1 MNLLIEKVESFRK
14 APKINVILG
23 GKKDES
29 VWFEA
34 LGFDFEVN
42 DDNKLNIICYDAYEE
57 SEDWGGGFLYGYT
70 LAEAKVEISK
80 ELKELFRDGK
90 EVFKKLKNNAQF
102 NEEFSK
108 LNVNKK
114 PFIEDDVFIFAIT
127 EEIEQNGK
135 DIYLNIDEMFNL
147 VVKYLLK

>member
-1 MNLLIEKVESFRK
+1 MMLMKK
-14 APKINVILG
+14 MKIG
-23 GKKDES
+23 
-29 VWFEA
+29 
-34 LGFDFEVN
+34 
-42 DDNKLNIICYDAYEE
+42 
-57 SEDWGGGFLYGYT
+57 GGGFLYGYT
-70 LAEAKVEISK
+70 LAEAKVEISQK
-80 ELKELFRDGK
+80 LKDLFKDGK
-90 EVFKKLKNNAQF
+90 EIFKKLKNNTQF